1 MTQQS
6 LIGICIHIDTCMHM
20 SFKETQRHM
29 QSHSDVKTE
38 TEASQP
44 YQGHL
49 VHRLDSRPASD
60 TEYKPDSHK

>member
-1 MTQQS
+1 M
-6 LIGICIHIDTCMHM
+6 DTCMHM